1 MKKIRIPFSLSEYE
15 KGGYKVETREG
26 KSVRILCTDRIEDY
40 YPLVALIKYDDAE
53 PIYSFSQ
60 NGERIIEEETN
71 LDLFLV
77 KQKFEDGDI
86 IKFGYTGIGILKEIY
101 NESSHSD
108 YITLTEGNLDYI
120 PDGWTNN
127 NICLATE
134 EEKQRLFDALAKD
147 GKRWNAEKK
156 CIEDIKPE
164 CTLKPF
170 DKVLVRDN
178 NSAQW
183 RNDFFGYYSEQSYY
197 KYICVGRSIKQCIP
211 YNDETKHLLGTSDDC
226 PDKYKTW

>member
-1 MKKIRIPFSLSEYE
+1 MKKIRIPFSLTEYE
-15 KGGYKVETREG
+15 KGGYEVETREG

-156 CIEDIKPE
+156 CIEDIKSE
-164 CTLKPF
+164 DTFKIY
-170 DKVLVRDN
+170 DKVLVRNSDEEEWKISYFIYIDDCDN
-178 NSAQW
+178 SRPFVTLNPY
-183 RNDFFGYYSEQSYY
+183 RY
-197 KYICVGRSIKQCIP
+197 KYCVP
-211 YNDETKHLLGTSDDC
+211 YKNNENLLNIN
-226 PDKYKTW
+226 KE

>member
-1 MKKIRIPFSLSEYE
+1 MKNIRIPFNLSEYE
-15 KGGYKVETREG
+15 KGGYEVETRDG
-26 KSVRILCTDRIEDY
+26 RSARIVCTDCMSSYPIIALVKEDITCEDEHSYHSNGTFIENY
-40 YPLVALIKYDDAE
+40 N
-53 PIYSFSQ
+53 SSC
-60 NGERIIEEETN
+60 
-71 LDLFLV
+71 DLFLK
-77 KQKFEDGDI
+77 KQE
-86 IKFGYTGIGILKEIY
+86 LE
-101 NESSHSD
+101 
-108 YITLTEGNLDYI
+108 
-120 PDGWTNN
+120 
-127 NICLATE
+127 
-134 EEKQRLFDALAKD
+134 D

-178 NSAQW
+178 NSAEW

-197 KYICVGRSIKQCIP
+197 KYICVGGSIKQCIP